1 MTVILTCLTNEYVV
15 QASDRQ
21 LSTIDEKGRVRPT
34 RQDSNKA
41 LIYENQFSFA
51 YTGLAD
57 LPKLKSGQTA
67 VDWASERLKEGK
79 SLDEVVDQL
88 RYRITELM
96 NTNQVRKLPAYKR
109 RLAFVGAGFKES
121 VSGGKVI
128 RSPLYLL
135 IENFIQDDGSYL
147 DEPRDAFRVVKKWL
161 YRGRGVAALYVA
173 GQRLDDDGTRE
184 RALARACMRCVQHH
198 VKPEEIGVLLIQ
210 EIQAMAAKENSAVGK
225 HSMCTFVPR
234 AYAEFSAENHLVH
247 IGTIPMENPLTS
259 ATPGV
264 LEPTARASLRERIVI
279 LGKFDAPRS
288 FYIDGDGGALPS
300 YSPLYVAPN
309 QIVPSII
316 TSDMSITHPP
326 IVSYRPLSNEG

>member
-21 LSTIDEKGRVRPT
+21 LSAIDEQGRVRPT
-34 RQDSNKA
+34 SRDSNKA
-41 LIYENQFSFA
+41 LTYKNQFSFA

-57 LPKLKSGQTA
+57 LPKQKSGQTA
-67 VDWASERLKEGK
+67 IDWASERLKEGK
-79 SLDEVVDQL
+79 NLDEVVDQL
-88 RYRITELM
+88 KYRITDLL
-96 NTNQVRKLPAYKR
+96 NTNQVRKLPARKR
-109 RLAFVGAGFKES
+109 RLAFVGAGFEES
-121 VSGGKVI
+121 VSDGQVI

-135 IENFIQDDGSYL
+135 IENFIEDDGSYL
-147 DEPRDAFRVVKKWL
+147 DEPRDEFRVVKKRL

-173 GQRLDDDGTRE
+173 GQRLDDDETRE
-184 RALARACMRCVQHH
+184 RTLARTCIRYVQHH
-198 VKPEEIGVLLIQ
+198 VRPEEIGVLLVQ
-210 EIQAMAAKENSAVGK
+210 EIQAMAAKENSVVGK

-247 IGTIPMENPLTS
+247 IGTMLVENPLTS

-264 LEPTARASLRERIVI
+264 LEPVEHASLRERIVI
-279 LGKFDAPRS
+279 LGRFDAPRS

-309 QIVPSII
+309 QVVPSII
-316 TSDMSITHPP
+316 TSDMSLAHSP
-326 IVSYRPLSNEG
+326 IVGYRPVSDEG